1 MGTTKPAGVTRPA
14 VTAAGAATGETRVDA
29 HVKLLDEGV
38 VRRAKARGLDALV
51 YAPHFTR
58 WPEIVARARRYSD
71 GELTVVPGREL
82 FTGDWRTRRHVLALG
97 LSAPVPDFLTLE
109 GTMAELGA
117 QAAVVLAPH
126 PGFLTVSLGR
136 EEIRRYRDLLSGV
149 ETYNPKHLPW
159 NNGRAR
165 RLAADT
171 GLPAFTSSYAHLRGT
186 VGECWTA
193 FEADLPD
200 AEAVVEAFRDGLPRA
215 VEHRT
220 GPAHLARRAA
230 EFAHLGWENSW
241 RKFDRLY
248 LSGTEP
254 THPGHVAYDG
264 RFDDVR
270 VY

>member
-1 MGTTKPAGVTRPA
+1 MGTPKSDAGARSGVTD
-14 VTAAGAATGETRVDA
+14 GTRVDM
-29 HVKLLDEGV
+29 HVKVLDERV

-58 WPEIVARARRYSD
+58 WPDVVDRAGEFSD
-71 GELTVVPGREL
+71 DDLLVVPGREL
-82 FTGDWRTRRHVLALG
+82 FTGDWRTRRHVLALD
-97 LSAPVPDFLTLE
+97 LARPIPDFLTLE
-109 GTMAELGA
+109 GTMNELAA
-117 QAAVVLAPH
+117 QDAVVLVPH

-136 EEIRRYRDLLSGV
+136 EHLETYRDQVHAV
-149 ETYNPKHLPW
+149 EVYNPKHLPW
-159 NNGRAR
+159 DNSRAR
-165 RLAADT
+165 RTAADM

-186 VGECWTA
+186 VGECWTT
-193 FEADLPD
+193 FEADL
-200 AEAVVEAFRDGLPRA
+200 AEPADVPTAVREGMPRQ
-215 VEHRT
+215 VDHRR
-220 GPAHLARRAA
+220 GPAHLLRRGA

-241 RKFDRLY
+241 KKFDRVY

>member
-1 MGTTKPAGVTRPA
+1 MHAKII
-14 VTAAGAATGETRVDA
+14 
-29 HVKLLDEGV
+29 DEAV

-58 WPEIVARARRYSD
+58 WPEIVDRAERFSD
-71 GELTVVPGREL
+71 DELLVVPGREL

-97 LSAPVPDFLTLE
+97 LEEPIPDFLTLE
-109 GTMAELGA
+109 GSMAELA
-117 QAAVVLAPH
+117 DQDAVVLAPH

-136 EEIRRYRDLLSGV
+136 EEIRRYREQFDAV
-149 ETYNPKHLPW
+149 EVYNPKHLPW
-159 NNGRAR
+159 DNSRAR
-165 RLAADT
+165 RIAADT
-171 GLPAFTSSYAHLRGT
+171 GLPAFTSSYAHLPGT

-193 FEADLPD
+193 FDREIDG
-200 AEAVVEAFRDGLPRA
+200 AEGLARA
-215 VEHRT
+215 LREGWSRRIEHRE
-220 GPAHLARRAA
+220 GAGHLLRRVG

-241 RKFDRLY
+241 KKFDRMY

-254 THPGHVAYDG
+254 THPGHVAYRG